1 MINKKCIICEKKA
14 LEFEINLP
22 VFEHQN
28 LRTISLKTKLFKCLS
43 CQIIFRDKKINYNFF
58 KNIKYINGNNDH
70 KLLSENKKI
79 KTRSEIV
86 AENVSKIIKKKKNL
100 HILEVGCGKGYLLH
114 ELSKK
119 YKSSTLY
126 GYDVGNYS
134 KFSVFKKKNFF
145 FLNKKKFTFKEN
157 SLDLIVVSHTLGY
170 FLSPLKEIKK
180 YKKFLKK
187 EGFLLILAPNI
198 QKNIFYTL
206 MADQKTLISETSLH
220 NLLSISGFSNLF
232 IKNKN
237 LPREIICF
245 SRPSVKNKILLKKN
259 DKTLEKNLNRL
270 NSIKQ
275 KILKIKS
282 NNISIL
288 GTNVNSAF
296 VDQVLQD
303 KAKNFV
309 SDFYKK
315 NKFFR
320 AKKVIGRN
328 NLVKSG
334 VLINCITKKNNFL
347 TVKTKAKII
356 NIF

>member
-1 MINKKCIICEKKA
+1 MINKKCIICEKKTKK
-14 LEFEINLP
+14 FKINLP

-28 LRTISLKTKLFKCLS
+28 FRTISLKTKLLKCLS
-43 CQIIFRDKKINYNFF
+43 CQIIFHDKKINYNFF
-58 KNIKYINGNNDH
+58 KNIKYINKNNDH
-70 KLLSENKKI
+70 KLLSGNKKI

-86 AENVSKIIKKKKNL
+86 VQNVSKIIEKKKNL
-100 HILEVGCGKGYLLH
+100 NILEVGCGKGYLLN

-119 YKSSTLY
+119 YKNSTLY
-126 GYDVGNYS
+126 GHDVGNYS

-145 FLNKKKFTFKEN
+145 FLNKKKFNFKES

-170 FLSPLKEIKK
+170 FLNPLKEIKK

-187 EGFLLILAPNI
+187 GGFLLILAPNI

-206 MADQKTLISETSLH
+206 MADQKTLISEKSLH

-232 IKNKN
+232 IKNRN

-245 SRPSVKNKILLKKN
+245 SRPSVKSKVLLKKN

-275 KILKIKS
+275 RIIKIKS
-282 NNISIL
+282 NNISIF

-320 AKKVIGRN
+320 GKKVIGRN
-328 NLVKSG
+328 NLLKNS
-334 VLINCITKKNNFL
+334 VLINCIIKKNNL
-347 TVKTKAKII
+347 SKIKTKAKII